1 MLEEGGPGVEK
12 GRRNPQTLECL
23 DAKGERQGAEN
34 REQRWVWEAG
44 VSGCG
49 GLGLD
54 VTLSSLGQLSYHWV
68 QGGKICDNTSL
79 IKTTR
84 TQGRCFCTQLCLFP
98 RPPCKLLDFLLKTWA
113 VHCFMNLLN
122 PSKSQQRQ
130 IMSLKNIYWT
140 SPRSLPPEPGMAA
153 TLHTV
158 SAEWALTDRRNYTPV
173 KATQL
178 CFQSADS
185 IFPIRNSFWSF
196 NIATGLPPC
205 TERHE
210 VYVAVFCDQRESCL
224 V

>member
-1 MLEEGGPGVEK
+1 MLEEGGLGMEK
-12 GRRNPQTLECL
+12 GRRNPQKLECL
-23 DAKGERQGAEN
+23 DAKGERQGAQN

-54 VTLSSLGQLSYHWV
+54 VTLSSRGQLSYHWV

-79 IKTTR
+79 MKSTR
-84 TQGRCFCTQLCLFP
+84 AQGRCFCTQLCLFP

-122 PSKSQQRQ
+122 PSESTETNNVLQEH
-130 IMSLKNIYWT
+130 LLDVPW
-140 SPRSLPPEPGMAA
+140 SLPPEPGMAA
-153 TLHTV
+153 ALHTV
-158 SAEWALTDRRNYTPV
+158 SAKWALTDRRNYTPV
-173 KATQL
+173 KAAQL

-210 VYVAVFCDQRESCL
+210 VYIAVFWDQRESSL